1 MDVTLLIALGGFIT
15 GLLGTVSTLLKVF
28 SDRRTGINN
37 VEIEK
42 TKAMTSEVSVILSAY
57 SKLVEDLNTQ
67 LDTSQRASQRETEE

>member
-1 MDVTLLIALGGFIT
+1 MDVTLLIALGGFII
-15 GLLGTVSTLLKVF
+15 GLLGAVSTLLKVF

-42 TKAMTSEVSVILSAY
+42 TKAMTNEVSVILSAY

-67 LDTSQRASQRETEE
+67 LEASQRETEE

>member
-15 GLLGTVSTLLKVF
+15 GLLGAVSTLLKVF

-67 LDTSQRASQRETEE
+67 LDTSQRASQRETKE

>member
-15 GLLGTVSTLLKVF
+15 GLLGAVSTLLKVF

-57 SKLVEDLNTQ
+57 SKLVEDLKTQ
-67 LDTSQRASQRETEE
+67 LDDSQRASQRETKE

>member
-15 GLLGTVSTLLKVF
+15 GLLAAITTLLKVL

-67 LDTSQRASQRETEE
+67 LDASQQASQRETKE

>member
-1 MDVTLLIALGGFIT
+1 MDVTLLIALSGFIT
-15 GLLGTVSTLLKVF
+15 GLLGAVSTLLKIF

-42 TKAMTSEVSVILSAY
+42 TKAKTSEVSVILSAY

-67 LDTSQRASQRETEE
+67 LDASQRASQRETKE

>member
-15 GLLGTVSTLLKVF
+15 GLLGAVSTLLKVF

-67 LDTSQRASQRETEE
+67 LDVSQQASQRETKE

>member
-1 MDVTLLIALGGFIT
+1 MDVTLLIALAGFIT
-15 GLLGTVSTLLKVF
+15 GLLGAVSTLLKVL

-37 VEIEK
+37 EEIEK

-67 LDTSQRASQRETEE
+67 LDASQQASQRETKE

>member
-15 GLLGTVSTLLKVF
+15 GLLGAVSTLLKVF

-42 TKAMTSEVSVILSAY
+42 TKAMTNEVSVILSAY

-67 LDTSQRASQRETEE
+67 LEASQRETEE